1 MLIIVLI
8 LYCYFCRRLENIL
21 NNVIFKFV
29 SEPMSI
35 KKVLDLINS
44 ILFSKRSILDD
55 LREYLI
61 TEKSNF
67 KGSKEYQ
74 VYLHIS
80 SYFVLPAIF
89 LFMLLVLIFITLNEI
104 SPSKL
109 LATNPV
115 IGFSILIL
123 AYIIMVILKIK
134 PVSRTRYT
142 EKETDFQRL
151 AASIAEKYTYEN
163 IVKVKSTTSFLIS
176 LLALLLPLPKLDIR
190 VPGFWFVYV

>member
-1 MLIIVLI
+1 MAFGDFLSYAMEQIVKGEGVSIRALQVLSAYGVAIILYSAVLSFPLHIPYGFLINLLLLIIVLI

-21 NNVIFKFV
+21 NNVIFKLV

-61 TEKSNF
+61 TEKSKF

-134 PVSRTRYT
+134 P
-142 EKETDFQRL
+142 
-151 AASIAEKYTYEN
+151 A
-163 IVKVKSTTSFLIS
+163 KS
-176 LLALLLPLPKLDIR
+176 
-190 VPGFWFVYV
+190 Y